1 MEITEELKKLLT
13 NPFKGL
19 EGNDKFQSKCFEIA
33 KDLFRNYCI
42 NCNDKEYYFAEIE
55 FYYYDS
61 KQYLRNSE
69 QYKWQKVTY
78 PRKCNAGQ
86 LFYHLSGVDIC
97 FKSYYNENNLEDE
110 AKFGGILIR
119 AIRDEKNNVTAGPW
133 NCMLKMLNECRG
145 GQMPLLSKAQKKI
158 CNAEENIKTTYRS
171 LGEKDMEDEKKMANR
186 DDNSL
191 NLCFYDYR
199 FLSLNNGKQP
209 KERKVT
215 LNKESGKL
223 KSYTSSYKTDRFNE
237 NNK

>member
-1 MEITEELKKLLT
+1 MKKTKKLEELLT
-13 NPFKGL
+13 NPVEEL
-19 EGNDKFQSKCFEIA
+19 EGNDLNGFQANCQTIA
-33 KDLFRNYCI
+33 EYLFCNYCI
-42 NCNDKEYYFAEIE
+42 NCNGKEYYFAEIE
-55 FYYYDS
+55 FYYWDI
-61 KQYLRNSE
+61 NNWNN
-69 QYKWQKVTY
+69 KWNRVTY
-78 PRKCNAGQ
+78 PRICDAKDL
-86 LFYHLSGVDIC
+86 LFHLSGVDIC

>member
-97 FKSYYNENNLEDE
+97 FESDYDNQK

-119 AIRDEKNNVTAGPW
+119 AIKDVNGENVTVIAGPL
-133 NCMLKMLNECRG
+133 NCKDAILNACKG
-145 GQMPLLSKAQKKI
+145 SSMPKLQEATQKSKLIPEA
-158 CNAEENIKTTYRS
+158 TYRA
-171 LGEKDMEDEKKMANR
+171 LGKDDVDIKNDR
-186 DDNSL
+186 
-191 NLCFYDYR
+191 LCFYD
-199 FLSLNNGKQP
+199 SNSVWNPQ
-209 KERKVT
+209 KEKYNTRKGIIEPQKGT
-215 LNKESGKL
+215 
-223 KSYTSSYKTDRFNE
+223 YKTDRFNE